1 MKSKKTFMK
10 NSDHTRRPAVT
21 AAFAGIVLAGALM
34 LGGCGGTVGTGTHH
48 GASPQ
53 KIVTIAP
60 EKTTGT
66 DDTVTKETVTET
78 VSLETVAET
87 ENVITETVS
96 ETEQKTEAEETSS
109 ETNKVSASTP
119 ITNDSYEVITKYIK
133 DLGFVS
139 TMWSDTWDNW
149 LYVIDDHHANLIL
162 IEDPAD
168 FPYGNYLLFIAVPLS
183 CDQKVHWDDE
193 ASVASLANEA
203 ERMEKDVLYE
213 LLTEE
218 EVKEVIAS
226 YAR

>member
-1 MKSKKTFMK
+1 MRNPVAS
-10 NSDHTRRPAVT
+10 
-21 AAFAGIVLAGALM
+21 AAFACLILAFSVILAG
-34 LGGCGGTVGTGTHH
+34 CGAAAGNGTDKDNNG
-48 GASPQ
+48 SQ
-53 KIVTIAP
+53 KIVTIDP
-60 EKTTGT
+60 EKTSGT

-78 VSLETVAET
+78 VSLET
-87 ENVITETVS
+87 ENVITETAS
-96 ETEQKTEAEETSS
+96 ETEEKTRTEETSS